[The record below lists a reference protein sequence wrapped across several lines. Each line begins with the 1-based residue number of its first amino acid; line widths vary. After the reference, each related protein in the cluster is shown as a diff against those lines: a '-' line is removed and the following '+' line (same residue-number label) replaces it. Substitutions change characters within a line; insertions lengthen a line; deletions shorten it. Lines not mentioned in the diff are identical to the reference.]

1 MCLAEANASATTYD
15 NRTTS
20 TMDDMHSAWHG
31 EHQSERPSHSPQRT
45 LRSDSEESYRLDLVR
60 VLLAHPGGL
69 RRWSVMRAMRTRRES
84 LGEEVSFKLEEKIER
99 IFRQS
104 CTDDSYAGSG
114 RKTSAPKDDALFY
127 RPKDRAGEVWA
138 ADTGRARAWLE
149 QREQSEEFPSTSR

>member
-1 MCLAEANASATTYD
+1 MCLAEANASATTSD
-15 NRTTS
+15 NRTSS
-20 TMDDMHSAWHG
+20 TMDDMNSAWQS
-31 EHQSERPSHSPQRT
+31 EHQRERPLLSPQRT
-45 LRSDSEESYRLDLVR
+45 LRSDCEESYRLDLVR
-60 VLLAHPGGL
+60 VLLA
-69 RRWSVMRAMRTRRES
+69 MRTRREN

-104 CTDDSYAGSG
+104 CADDAYSSGG
-114 RKTSAPKDDALFY
+114 RKSGAPKDDALFY

>member
-1 MCLAEANASATTYD
+1 
-15 NRTTS
+15 
-20 TMDDMHSAWHG
+20 MDDMNSAWQS
-31 EHQSERPSHSPQRT
+31 EHQRERPLLSPQRT
-45 LRSDSEESYRLDLVR
+45 LRSDCEESYRLDLVR
-60 VLLAHPGGL
+60 VLLAHPSGL
-69 RRWSVMRAMRTRRES
+69 RRWSVMRAMRTRREN

-104 CTDDSYAGSG
+104 CADDAYSSGG
-114 RKTSAPKDDALFY
+114 RKSGAPKDDALFY